1 MANEKSL
8 TFEESKKLCEQQG
21 IDFELAMQTIWV
33 LNRAGQ
39 KNEVRHGKWVDN
51 GDRYFRCSLCGAKDT
66 DTYNFCHGCGARMDG
81 E

>member
-51 GDRYFRCSLCGAKDT
+51 GDRYFRLKNCRWVETETEMIDAPT
-66 DTYNFCHGCGARMDG
+66 VIEA
-81 E
+81 EE